1 MVRRGE
7 GCFATAKP
15 KPKERGPLGFAQAN
29 EGHNKK
35 QLSGLPRRGLQ
46 RGKGCRAGI
55 VNLAFLAHLSPIF
68 HLPINICI
76 LDLIRV

>member
-1 MVRRGE
+1 MLRHCKAQAQGKR
-7 GCFATAKP
+7 TS
-15 KPKERGPLGFAQAN
+15 RFAQAN
-29 EGHNKK
+29 EGHNKR
-35 QLSGLPRRGLQ
+35 QLSGLPRRGGLL
-46 RGKGCRAGI
+46 RGKGCLAGI